1 MNDMKG
7 PIAKYYEDKEEF
19 KMQLKVLEDSLDEL
33 DKFSAWQGD
42 IANEELHD
50 IKRAVEQ
57 IKSKLKPAMK
67 CPQCHKA
74 DLVEAKN
81 TLGSYVF
88 QRVVSCD
95 KCSWVYSFNAEVNWR
110 DILEDDLSYLNYSVK
125 EGFDEDEAKKI
136 IKEADWKAVNEMRN
150 KADAYA
156 DALAKE
162 ET

>member
-1 MNDMKG
+1 MKG

-67 CPQCHKA
+67 CPQCHVCA
-74 DLVEAKN
+74 
-81 TLGSYVF
+81 
-88 QRVVSCD
+88 Q
-95 KCSWVYSFNAEVNWR
+95 
-110 DILEDDLSYLNYSVK
+110 
-125 EGFDEDEAKKI
+125 
-136 IKEADWKAVNEMRN
+136 
-150 KADAYA
+150 DAN
-156 DALAKE
+156 
-162 ET
+162 